1 MNSNI
6 LIIGGTGKTGRRIVE
21 QLQKKGIQPRI
32 GSRQATPSFDWDDKN
47 TWIESLKGIE
57 KMYITYYPDLAV
69 PGAKEAIESL
79 TYLAKELGVK
89 KIVLL
94 SGKGEV
100 EAEACEAIV
109 KNSGVDY
116 TIVRASW
123 FNQNWSESF
132 FLDPILSG
140 EVALPMSN
148 VLIPFV
154 DANDIAEVAAT
165 VLLDNNYNGKTIEV
179 TGPELI
185 TFKDIIHTISTV
197 TNRNLSF
204 HEITLQQYIEGMR
217 QMQLPEDVIWLIEY
231 LFSNVLTNPNN
242 QKISNDIEQV
252 LGRKARTFWNT
263 LKKLLIPK
271 FGILLKLSNNFF
283 SKKVYSLLHYLCFFN
298 AH

>member
-6 LIIGGTGKTGRRIVE
+6 LIIGGTGKTGRRVVE

-109 KNSGVDY
+109 KNSGVEY

-165 VLLDNNYNGKTIEV
+165 VLLDNDYNGKTIEV

-197 TNRNLSF
+197 TNRNLNF
-204 HEITLQQYIEGMR
+204 HEITLEQYIEGMR

-242 QKISNDIEQV
+242 QKISKDIEQV
-252 LGRKARTFWNT
+252 LGRKARTFLEYARETADTEIWST
-263 LKKLLIPK
+263 AEIIK
-271 FGILLKLSNNFF
+271 
-283 SKKVYSLLHYLCFFN
+283 
-298 AH
+298 

>member
-6 LIIGGTGKTGRRIVE
+6 LIIGGTGKTGRRVVE

-109 KNSGVDY
+109 KNSGVEY

-197 TNRNLSF
+197 TNRNLNF
-204 HEITLQQYIEGMR
+204 HEITLEQYIEGMR

-252 LGRKARTFWNT
+252 LGRKARTFLEYAKETAETEVWST
-263 LKKLLIPK
+263 AEIIK
-271 FGILLKLSNNFF
+271 
-283 SKKVYSLLHYLCFFN
+283 
-298 AH
+298 

>member
-165 VLLDNNYNGKTIEV
+165 VLLDNDYNGKTIEV

-252 LGRKARTFWNT
+252 LGRKARTFLEYAKETADTEVWNT
-263 LKKLLIPK
+263 AEIIK
-271 FGILLKLSNNFF
+271 
-283 SKKVYSLLHYLCFFN
+283 
-298 AH
+298 

>member
-6 LIIGGTGKTGRRIVE
+6 LIIGGTGKTGRRVVE

-197 TNRNLSF
+197 TNRNLNF
-204 HEITLQQYIEGMR
+204 HEITLEQYIEGMR

-252 LGRKARTFWNT
+252 LGRKARTFLEYARETAETEVWST
-263 LKKLLIPK
+263 AEIIK
-271 FGILLKLSNNFF
+271 
-283 SKKVYSLLHYLCFFN
+283 
-298 AH
+298 